1 MPIYEYECKKCGH
14 CFEELVLAKEAGH
27 PPCPECRSKE
37 VQQLMSAGT
46 IRSQGIASGSGGF
59 KGPACAPSG

>member
-14 CFEELVLAKEAGH
+14 CFEELVLAKDTDL
-27 PPCPECRSKE
+27 PSCPKCRAKE
-37 VQQLMSAGT
+37 VQQLMSAGS